1 MEFIYRVHGVNI
13 VSNRQLVGLC
23 AVNASQGDCHF
34 SLSISIIESPD
45 ANMDGSSDRTGSQ
58 NIDIVTNN
66 NPFRGSYT
74 YFREDG
80 AFVEINHGKT
90 VRLQVTYADQGRHI
104 SLDWWSANFNGFIKF
119 SEFLVTYL
127 LGNILAI
134 ALRLSGRLVLHGNAV
149 HIGNRS
155 VAWIGSSGAGKSTL
169 SAAFLAAGYP
179 LITDDQ
185 LVLSKTSTGWQP
197 AQGVPRLRINPE
209 SLKACSQAQS
219 DMFHNPNKPG
229 MKGWLEFAKNQ
240 SKHPTILAL
249 GAIFILERRQT
260 GMINPV
266 IERLDGG
273 NSLRGLLEN
282 RFGIP
287 SVQLN
292 EGGMKAEF
300 LACTQ
305 LAATVPIMRLV
316 LPDNLEYLSGAV
328 QEIVDVIAV

>member
-1 MEFIYRVHGVNI
+1 MEFIYKIHGVRI

-45 ANMDGSSDRTGSQ
+45 VNLDGFADCTGNK
-58 NIDIVTNN
+58 NIDEVINN
-66 NPFRGSYT
+66 NPFRRSYS

-90 VRLQVTYADQGRHI
+90 VRLQVTYADQGRQI
-104 SLDWWSANFNGFIKF
+104 GLDWWSANYNGFEKF

-179 LITDDQ
+179 LITDNQ
-185 LVLSKTSTGWQP
+185 LVISKTSTGWHP
-197 AQGVPRLRINPE
+197 AQGIPRLRINPQ
-209 SLKACSQAQS
+209 SLRACSLALSDTYQS
-219 DMFHNPNKPG
+219 PRKPN
-229 MKGWLEFAKNQ
+229 MKGWLAFAQNE
-240 SKHPTILAL
+240 SNHPRIL
-249 GAIFILERRQT
+249 GAIFILDRRQT
-260 GMINPV
+260 GMMNPV

-292 EGGMKAEF
+292 EPGMKAEF
-300 LACTQ
+300 STCTQ